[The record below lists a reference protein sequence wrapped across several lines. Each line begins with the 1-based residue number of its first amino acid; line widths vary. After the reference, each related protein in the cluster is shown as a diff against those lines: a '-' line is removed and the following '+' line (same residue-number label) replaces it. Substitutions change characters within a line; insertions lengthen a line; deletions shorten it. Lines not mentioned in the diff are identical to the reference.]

1 MTWSISSGV
10 ASASFLPIRSTDSVR
25 TWLIFTHERFGKSG
39 ELSSSVSGSQ
49 PAEAGSRARGGVRWG
64 GVRS

>member
-39 ELSSSVSGSQ
+39 ELSSSVSGK
-49 PAEAGSRARGGVRWG
+49 PAR
-64 GVRS
+64 